1 MKRALVLGIYY
12 LLFPIFLLISLPGY
26 LIKMWRRGGVGSGLL
41 ERFGYYRPAQEDEPK
56 GGLYVHAVSVGEAFI
71 ALKFIREWQ
80 KSHDEPVVLAVS
92 TSTGHQVA
100 RAFANEKLRVLYS
113 PLDLVG
119 LPERC
124 LSRFKPKAV
133 ALIEAEL
140 WPHFAQ
146 VCSRRKI
153 PLLMLNARLSPRS
166 EGRYAKVRGI
176 TKILFAKLNAM
187 AVQNENDAARFANIG
202 IRDDIIHVIGSIKFD
217 VLGDASTE
225 PRADYAAIL
234 ARLADSKP
242 IVLAAS
248 THAGEEAMIATA
260 IREAGAFPL
269 IVPRHAER
277 RDDVMR
283 DLKSAGFSPVLRTV
297 AAADALGDCYVCD
310 TTGELRD
317 WTQLAQIVI
326 IGKSFLATG
335 GQNPVE
341 AIAARIP
348 VITGPDMSNFAD
360 LVKLLQD
367 VNGIS
372 VVEQSYLSTQIARL
386 LKDKELRQAQCK
398 AAYQCLAVHAGA
410 TARSVRLVDE
420 LCEKMRS

>member
-1 MKRALVLGIYY
+1 MKRAIVLGLYY
-12 LLFPIFLLISLPGY
+12 LVFPIFLLISLPAY

-41 ERFGYYRPAQEDEPK
+41 ERFGYYRPNIEDEPK

-80 KSHDEPVVLAVS
+80 KNHEEPVCLAVS

-100 RAFANEKLRVLYS
+100 RAFAGEKLRVLYA
-113 PLDLVG
+113 PLDVPG

-124 LSRFKPKAV
+124 LSRFQPKAV

-146 VCSRRKI
+146 VCSRRAI

-187 AVQNENDAARFANIG
+187 AVQNEKDSSRFAHIG
-202 IRDDIIHVIGSIKFD
+202 VDADIIHVIGSIKFD
-217 VLGDASTE
+217 VLGDQTSEA
-225 PRADYAAIL
+225 RADYQSIL
-234 ARLADSKP
+234 NALRGDKV

-248 THAGEEAMIATA
+248 THAGEEALIASA

-277 RDDVMR
+277 RDEVMR
-283 DLKSAGFSPVLRTV
+283 DLQNAGFTPVLRTKSTP
-297 AAADALGDCYVCD
+297 DAEGDCYVCD

-317 WTQLAQIVI
+317 WTQLAQVVI

-341 AIAARIP
+341 AIAAHIP

-367 VNGIS
+367 VGGIS
-372 VVEQSYLSTQIARL
+372 VVDASYLSAQIARL
-386 LKDKELRQAQCK
+386 ITDDDLRTKQCDAAFNCLK
-398 AAYQCLAVHAGA
+398 VHAGA
-410 TARSVRLVDE
+410 TARSVCLVEDI
-420 LCEKMRS
+420 CGKMSA